1 MLKRILCLIILTLSS
16 SIFAGEEKIPVVPE
30 IFSEEDLSGSNPEF
44 LEKYFILA
52 NFEQRLQLGDG
63 KLSQK
68 PGKVLVIENG
78 GTTFFAFYYLTDAGK
93 YRKIG
98 RTLATKDINFPRQ
111 DMHPEYNIPCLIVT
125 KKDNKGVYRIYL
137 YNGKTVIQK
146 VKTETP
152 NK

>member
-1 MLKRILCLIILTLSS
+1 MLKRILCLLILTLSIS
-16 SIFAGEEKIPVVPE
+16 LYADEEKTPVVPE

-44 LEKYFILA
+44 LEKYFIIA
-52 NFEQRLQLGDG
+52 NFEQRLQLENG

-78 GTTFFAFYYLTDAGK
+78 GTTFFAFYYLDDSGK
-93 YRKIG
+93 YLKIG

-111 DMHPEYNIPCLIVT
+111 DMHPDYNIPCLIVS

-146 VKTETP
+146 VKNATTD
-152 NK
+152 K